1 LSFSG
6 RTVTEAVAEKKM
18 RLQVREQG
26 DEVHIQVSG
35 VAGRHQRVLQ
45 ALTECSRGFCG
56 LDGEPSLQPEDVS
69 VRAGTDEI
77 RIRLKGRG
85 GLRFEPIA
93 IYRCLRHALIEQRA
107 PALPAT
113 PLPAA

>member
-1 LSFSG
+1 
-6 RTVTEAVAEKKM
+6 M

-26 DEVHIQVSG
+26 DEVHIEVSG

-45 ALTECSRGFCG
+45 ALTDCSRGLCG
-56 LDGEPSLQPEDVS
+56 VTGETALHPQDVS

-85 GLRFEPIA
+85 GLRFEPLA
-93 IYRCLRHALIEQRA
+93 IYRCMRHALIEERDA
-107 PALPAT
+107 PVREAALPVG
-113 PLPAA
+113 

>member
-1 LSFSG
+1 
-6 RTVTEAVAEKKM
+6 M

-26 DEVHIQVSG
+26 DEVHIEVSG

-45 ALTECSRGFCG
+45 ALTECSRGVCSSG
-56 LDGEPSLQPEDVS
+56 GQPSLHPQDVS

-85 GLRFEPIA
+85 GLRFEPLA
-93 IYRCLRHALIEQRA
+93 IYRCMRHALIEDRSA
-107 PALPAT
+107 PITGAAMPAV
-113 PLPAA
+113 

>member
-1 LSFSG
+1 
-6 RTVTEAVAEKKM
+6 M

-26 DEVHIQVSG
+26 DEVHIEVSG

-45 ALTECSRGFCG
+45 ALTECSRGVCG
-56 LDGEPSLQPEDVS
+56 SHGETSLQPQDVS

-85 GLRFEPIA
+85 GLRFEPLA
-93 IYRCLRHALIEQRA
+93 IYRCMRHALIEERVA
-107 PALPAT
+107 PMVAVAVPAT
-113 PLPAA
+113 

>member
-1 LSFSG
+1 
-6 RTVTEAVAEKKM
+6 M

-26 DEVHIQVSG
+26 DEVHIEVSG

-45 ALTECSRGFCG
+45 ALTECSRGVC
-56 LDGEPSLQPEDVS
+56 LSGETSLHPQDVS
-69 VRAGTDEI
+69 VRAGADEI

-93 IYRCLRHALIEQRA
+93 IYRCMRHALIEERGA
-107 PALPAT
+107 PMGVVAAV
-113 PLPAA
+113 PAA

>member
-1 LSFSG
+1 
-6 RTVTEAVAEKKM
+6 M

-35 VAGRHQRVLQ
+35 VAGRHQHVLQ
-45 ALTECSRGFCG
+45 ALTECSRGVCG
-56 LDGEPSLQPEDVS
+56 TASLQPEHIS

-85 GLRFEPIA
+85 GLRFEPLA

-107 PALPAT
+107 PALTSAD
-113 PLPAA
+113 PLPVA